1 MNHYIERG
9 REIVKKSPELFID
22 IDVEADGVAGQ
33 GSLLSLGAVDPWG
46 DTFYREIQPVEANGF
61 IPDYREFT
69 DTHGMEHDRLL
80 REGAPIGQT
89 LVEFADW
96 AKERQA
102 VHEKAGAIALV
113 GFNASYDYPL
123 VNLEYIR
130 ANIESPFG
138 IAGYCVKSLA
148 MALNREDY
156 SWKQTGKSRLPKE
169 LLPEEEF
176 THHDL
181 DDARYQQ
188 AIHYGL
194 IGMLRN

>member
-9 REIVKKSPELFID
+9 REIVQQSPELFID
-22 IDVEADGVAGQ
+22 IDVEADGVAGM

-46 DTFYREIQPVEANGF
+46 DTFYREIKPIETNGF
-61 IPDYREFT
+61 LPDYREINEER
-69 DTHGMEHDRLL
+69 GMEYDRLL
-80 REGAPIGQT
+80 VDGQPIEQT
-89 LVEFADW
+89 LVEFGRW
-96 AKERQA
+96 ASERQA
-102 VHEKAGAIALV
+102 IHEKTGAIALV

-123 VNLEYIR
+123 VNLEYAR

-148 MALNREDY
+148 MALGRETY

-169 LLPEEEF
+169 VLPEEEF
-176 THHDL
+176 THHAL

-194 IGMLRN
+194 IGMLRG